1 MGVPYATRERT
12 SVQTSLF
19 RYMRVLRV
27 RRWWRVEHDSSTII
41 RVEDI
46 PIGGMGG
53 VVWLTVKKRRGGREG
68 RSKFSTCL

>member
-1 MGVPYATRERT
+1 
-12 SVQTSLF
+12 
-19 RYMRVLRV
+19 MRVLRV